1 MINRIILIITFL
13 WLGHTFLPAQEKG
26 MASYYS
32 NRLHGR
38 RMSDGTRYHRDSLIC
53 AHKKYELGT
62 MLKVTN
68 IKNGKSVVVRV
79 ADRCS
84 GHRIID
90 LSYAAAK
97 EIGIIRAG
105 VAMVRVEKY
114 EEEKGVPFRNEKKI
128 ELPEL
133 DYEITEKDDDF
144 TPEWMRNGTEQSKT
158 NSKKGKEHKGKEP
171 KDKKHK
177 ENKKNKKQ

>member
-13 WLGHTFLPAQEKG
+13 CLGHTFLPAQEKG

-32 NRLHGR
+32 NRLQGR

-114 EEEKGVPFRNEKKI
+114 EEEKGVPFKNEKNPG
-128 ELPEL
+128 LPEL
-133 DYEITEKDDDF
+133 DYEITEKYNDF
-144 TPEWMRNGTEQSKT
+144 TPEWMKNDT
-158 NSKKGKEHKGKEP
+158 KEDNAGNKDNKDEKNKNHKSQK
-171 KDKKHK
+171 
-177 ENKKNKKQ
+177 NNKKQ

>member
-105 VAMVRVEKY
+105 VAMVRVENMKRRRA
-114 EEEKGVPFRNEKKI
+114 FRSETRKRLSCPN
-128 ELPEL
+128 L
-133 DYEITEKDDDF
+133 T
-144 TPEWMRNGTEQSKT
+144 MR
-158 NSKKGKEHKGKEP
+158 
-171 KDKKHK
+171 
-177 ENKKNKKQ
+177 

>member
-1 MINRIILIITFL
+1 MINRIILIITFFG
-13 WLGHTFLPAQEKG
+13 LGHTFLPAQEKG

-38 RMSDGTRYHRDSLIC
+38 RMSDGTKYHKDSLVC
-53 AHKKYELGT
+53 AHKRYELGT

-97 EIGIIRAG
+97 KIDIIRAG
-105 VAMVRVEKY
+105 VGMVRVEKY
-114 EEEKGVPFRNEKKI
+114 EEEKGVPFKSNKKI

-144 TPEWMRNGTEQSKT
+144 TPEWIKNSTKENKT
-158 NSKKGKEHKGKEP
+158 ISNDDEET

-177 ENKKNKKQ
+177 EQKKKNRKQ

>member
-1 MINRIILIITFL
+1 MIYRIILIITFL
-13 WLGHTFLPAQEKG
+13 TIGHTFLPAQEKG

-53 AHKKYELGT
+53 AHKSYELGT

-79 ADRCS
+79 ADRCR
-84 GHRIID
+84 GRRIID

-97 EIGIIRAG
+97 EIGIISSG

-114 EEEKGVPFRNEKKI
+114 KLERGVPYRREI
-128 ELPEL
+128 DDDLPEL
-133 DYEITEKDDDF
+133 DFEITEKESYFKPNWIKHNEKDN
-144 TPEWMRNGTEQSKT
+144 EE
-158 NSKKGKEHKGKEP
+158 KEKN
-171 KDKKHK
+171 KKH
-177 ENKKNKKQ
+177 KKNKK

>member
-1 MINRIILIITFL
+1 
-13 WLGHTFLPAQEKG
+13 

-133 DYEITEKDDDF
+133 DYEITEKDDF

-177 ENKKNKKQ
+177 ENKKHKEHKEHNKKNKKQ

>member
-1 MINRIILIITFL
+1 MIYRIILIITFL
-13 WLGHTFLPAQEKG
+13 TIGHTFLPAQEKG

-53 AHKKYELGT
+53 AHKSYELGT

-79 ADRCS
+79 ADRCR
-84 GHRIID
+84 GRRIID

-97 EIGIIRAG
+97 EIGIISSG

-114 EEEKGVPFRNEKKI
+114 KPERGVPYRREI
-128 ELPEL
+128 DDDLPEL
-133 DYEITEKDDDF
+133 DYEITEKESYFKPNWIKHNKKDN
-144 TPEWMRNGTEQSKT
+144 EEKEKT
-158 NSKKGKEHKGKEP
+158 
-171 KDKKHK
+171 KKHK
-177 ENKKNKKQ
+177 KNRK

>member
-1 MINRIILIITFL
+1 
-13 WLGHTFLPAQEKG
+13 

-38 RMSDGTRYHRDSLIC
+38 RMSDGTKYHKDSLIC
-53 AHKKYELGT
+53 AHKSYELGT

-79 ADRCS
+79 ADRCH
-84 GHRIID
+84 GRRIID

-105 VAMVRVEKY
+105 VAMVKVEKY
-114 EEEKGVPFRNEKKI
+114 EENKGVPFKDNRSMEW
-128 ELPEL
+128 PEL
-133 DYEITEKDDDF
+133 DYEITAKDDDY
-144 TPEWMRNGTEQSKT
+144 TPEWMKGNTKENKT
-158 NSKKGKEHKGKEP
+158 DDKNSKATKDKRHKEP
-171 KDKKHK
+171 KKTNRK
-177 ENKKNKKQ
+177 

>member
-1 MINRIILIITFL
+1 
-13 WLGHTFLPAQEKG
+13 

-105 VAMVRVEKY
+105 VDHGQGEKY
-114 EEEKGVPFRNEKKI
+114 EEEKGRYRSETRKTI

-144 TPEWMRNGTEQSKT
+144 TPEWMRNSTEQSKT
-158 NSKKGKEHKGKEP
+158 NSKKGKEHKRQGA
-171 KDKKHK
+171 KKT
-177 ENKKNKKQ
+177 KKT